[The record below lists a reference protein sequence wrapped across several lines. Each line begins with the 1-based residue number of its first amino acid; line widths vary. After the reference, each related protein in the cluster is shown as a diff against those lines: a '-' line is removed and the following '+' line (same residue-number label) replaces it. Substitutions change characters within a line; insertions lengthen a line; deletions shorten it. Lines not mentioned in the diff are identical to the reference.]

1 MSRIFAMLMERQ
13 QERQGQI
20 QERKFEIIKKRRKR
34 LSKYSICK
42 MSFVVMHP
50 TLDGALHTPSDG
62 WWTERERIKQR
73 ERKRER
79 ESEIRKNTPETDMN
93 SK

>member
-62 WWTERERIKQR
+62 WWKERERI
-73 ERKRER
+73 
-79 ESEIRKNTPETDMN
+79 
-93 SK
+93 